1 MTPAAVA
8 RLRREDDA
16 EAHRFL
22 AQRPY
27 ENVLLD
33 WLIEH
38 DRSSATRSR
47 MFLCRST
54 SGEITGAAHFGRQVI
69 LAAEDN
75 EAIGGLAKA
84 AYAYRHE
91 RMIVANREVA
101 RDYWEAIKNWH
112 TPPRLVRDRQPLLV
126 VGKQIL
132 KLVPREGVETRLA
145 RSEELDIV
153 MENSAAMI
161 EYELGYDPRRT
172 SSGFRWNVRRMIDRG
187 MWWIAIVEG
196 WPSFFCHI
204 GPYSSQTVQLQG
216 VWTAP
221 PARGRGIAKAA
232 LSKICAALLEEYP
245 TVSLYVNDFNTA
257 ALALYRSL
265 GFRQSGE
272 LCTYLF

>member
-1 MTPAAVA
+1 MTEAAVA
-8 RLRREDDA
+8 RLRQGDEVQA
-16 EAHRFL
+16 LRFL

-27 ENVLLD
+27 ENVLLT

-38 DRSSATRSR
+38 DRSSPTRQR
-47 MFLCRST
+47 LFLCRSPD
-54 SGEITGAAHFGRQVI
+54 GGITGAAHFGRQVI
-69 LAAEDN
+69 LAAEDS
-75 EAIGGLAKA
+75 EAVRTLANV

-101 RDYWEAIKNWH
+101 REYWEAIKSWH
-112 TPPRLVRDRQPLLV
+112 APPRLVRDRQPLLV
-126 VGKQIL
+126 VAKRIL
-132 KLVPREGVETRLA
+132 KPFAREGLQTRLA
-145 RSEELDIV
+145 SPQEADVV

-161 EYELGYDPRRT
+161 EYELGYDPRRA

-187 MWWIAIVEG
+187 MWWIAIADG

-204 GPYSSQTVQLQG
+204 GPYTKQTVQLQG

-221 PARGRGIAKAA
+221 PARGKGIAKAA
-232 LSKICAALLEEYP
+232 LTEICGALLEEYP
-245 TVSLYVNDFNTA
+245 TVSLYVNDFNGA

-265 GFRQSGE
+265 GFRESGE